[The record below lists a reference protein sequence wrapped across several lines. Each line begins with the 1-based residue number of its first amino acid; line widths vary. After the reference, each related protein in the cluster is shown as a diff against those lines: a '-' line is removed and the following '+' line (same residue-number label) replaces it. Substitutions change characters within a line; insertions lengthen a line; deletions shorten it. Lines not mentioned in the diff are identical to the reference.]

1 MENLSIMPIEILNV
15 WLQPLNLI
23 AKLILNSLYGRFGMI
38 DSFPNITI
46 FNNFDSFKM
55 IWYL

>member
-23 AKLILNSLYGRFGMI
+23 AKLILNSLYGRFFMI
-38 DSFPNITI
+38 YSFPNITI
-46 FNNFDSFKM
+46 FNKFDSFKM